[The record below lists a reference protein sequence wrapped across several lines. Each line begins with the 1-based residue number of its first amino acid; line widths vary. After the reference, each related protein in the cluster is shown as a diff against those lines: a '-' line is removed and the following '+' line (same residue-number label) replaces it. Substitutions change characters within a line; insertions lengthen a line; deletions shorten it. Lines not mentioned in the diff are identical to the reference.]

1 MMVSAESDKVVF
13 VEDDEALRR
22 AIIGSFTLAGLTP
35 LPFDNAG
42 AALAA
47 LDRNFP
53 GVVVTDIR
61 LPGMDGL
68 EFLARARALDRELP
82 VILVSGHADV
92 PIAVR
97 ALREG
102 AYDFLTKPFSV
113 DRLIAVT
120 RQALEAR
127 RGVTGNRALAL
138 ARHEVEAADSPLI
151 GASSAMEQL
160 RATIAHVAKANLDVL
175 IEGETGTGKELV
187 ATLLHRQSP
196 RRARPFIAVN
206 CGAVPDALAETVLFG
221 QAQDGSGY
229 RRPQHVGRIEA
240 SDRGT
245 LFLDEIDSMSPSLQV
260 KLLRVL
266 EEREITPLGGG
277 EAQPVDLRVVA
288 ASKVGLHEAARRG
301 EFREDLLYRL
311 DVIRL
316 RLPPLRERP
325 ADILPLFAHFVEE
338 GLKRSGARSYIM
350 TDAVR
355 RRLLE
360 HDWPGNVRELRN
372 FAFSSVLELAP
383 PEAGKGTGTSLP
395 AAPGVSLAQRMDAF
409 EASVVREAMEAAQG
423 NMNTAMSILGLPR
436 KTLYSKLS
444 KHGIDPRAYR
454 AKAGRR

>member
-1 MMVSAESDKVVF
+1 MVSDDSDKVIF

-22 AIIGSFTLAGLTP
+22 AIVDSFTLAGLTP
-35 LPFDNAG
+35 LPFDNAA
-42 AALAA
+42 AALASI
-47 LDRNFP
+47 DPGFT

-68 EFLARARALDRELP
+68 ELLIRIRALDRELP

-113 DRLIAVT
+113 ERLIAVV
-120 RQALEAR
+120 RQALEVR
-127 RGVTGNRALAL
+127 RGVIGNRALAV
-138 ARHEVEAADSPLI
+138 ARQAVETTDSPLI
-151 GASSAMEQL
+151 GPSPVMEQL

-187 ATLLHRQSP
+187 ATLLHRQSL
-196 RRARPFIAVN
+196 RRARPFVAVN
-206 CGAVPDALAETVLFG
+206 CGAVPDALAEAVLFG

-229 RRPQHVGRIEA
+229 RRPQHIGRIEA
-240 SDRGT
+240 SDKGT

-266 EEREITPLGGG
+266 EEREITPLDGGDVR
-277 EAQPVDLRVVA
+277 PIDLRVVA
-288 ASKVGLHEAARRG
+288 ASKIDLHNAARRG
-301 EFREDLLYRL
+301 DFREDLLYRL

-316 RLPPLRERP
+316 RIPPLRERR

-338 GLKRSGARSYIM
+338 GLKRSGAKSYVM

-355 RRLLE
+355 RHLLE

-372 FAFSSVLELAP
+372 FAFSSVLELTPQGGRSALLSN
-383 PEAGKGTGTSLP
+383 AGI
-395 AAPGVSLAQRMDAF
+395 SLAQRMDAF
-409 EASVVREAMEAAQG
+409 EASVIREALEAAQG
-423 NMNTAMSILGLPR
+423 NMATAMSILGLPR

-444 KHGIDPRAYR
+444 KHGIEPGAYR
-454 AKAGRR
+454 SRGDRR